1 MKAYVLITTRAG
13 MEEKV
18 AAAIKKIKGVASA
31 DSVYGHYD
39 VIVIVESTEMKTLSG
54 IVHEIQKQEGVLH
67 TETAFSHYAE
77 DSESEML
84 E

>member
-18 AAAIKKIKGVASA
+18 AASVKKIKGVTMA
-31 DSVYGHYD
+31 DSIYGHYD
-39 VIVIVESTEMKTLSG
+39 VIVTVESPEMKTLNG

-67 TETAFSHYAE
+67 TETGFSQRVE
-77 DSESEML
+77 DLSGRE
-84 E
+84 

>member
-1 MKAYVLITTRAG
+1 MKAYVWITTRAG

-39 VIVIVESTEMKTLSG
+39 VIVIVEGPEMKTLNS

-67 TETAFSHYAE
+67 TETGFSQHVE
-77 DSESEML
+77 DLSGRE
-84 E
+84 

>member
-1 MKAYVLITTRAG
+1 MKAYILITTRVG

-18 AAAIKKIKGVASA
+18 VVAIKNIKGVISA

-39 VIVIVESTEMKTLSG
+39 VIVIVESTEMKTLSS

-67 TETAFSHYAE
+67 TETAFSQRVE
-77 DSESEML
+77 DLSGRE
-84 E
+84 